1 MNMVNIGARLLPPG
15 LENQIETIIER
26 ERLKTIILK
35 FFLLTNRESKK
46 LIIRERI
53 SRETKKHFIKN

>member
-1 MNMVNIGARLLPPG
+1 MVNIGANWLPPG

-35 FFLLTNRESKK
+35 FFLLTNRESKE
-46 LIIRERI
+46 LIIRD
-53 SRETKKHFIKN
+53 SNK